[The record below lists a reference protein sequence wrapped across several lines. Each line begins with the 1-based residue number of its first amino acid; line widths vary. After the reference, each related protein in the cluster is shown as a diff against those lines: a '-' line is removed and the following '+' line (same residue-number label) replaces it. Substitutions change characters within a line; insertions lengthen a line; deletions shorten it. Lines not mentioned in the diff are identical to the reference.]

1 MALITLNANIGRD
14 AEKITLGNK
23 NFWKFSI
30 ADNETKDKTTWWT
43 VLSYCSPSSDN
54 MAAYLKKGKGVVVT
68 GRVSVNTY
76 TKKDG
81 TLGVD
86 CTCYALDVQ
95 FAASSKMTESAAPAA
110 APRTAAPKAAPA
122 PVAPTAAAAQEENDD
137 LPF

>member
-1 MALITLNANIGRD
+1 MALITLNGNLGRD
-14 AEKITLGNK
+14 VEKVNIAGK

-95 FAASSKMTESAAPAA
+95 FAASSKMAESAAPSA

-122 PVAPTAAAAQEENDD
+122 PAAPAAQDANDD